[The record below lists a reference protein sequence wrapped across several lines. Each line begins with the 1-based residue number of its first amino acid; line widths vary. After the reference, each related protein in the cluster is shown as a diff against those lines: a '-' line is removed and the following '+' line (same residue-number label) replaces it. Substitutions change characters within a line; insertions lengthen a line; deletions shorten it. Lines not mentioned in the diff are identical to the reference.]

1 LAQGYMA
8 FPNGLVKMHPDFKVV
23 AAGNTYGKGANRQ
36 YCGRNSLDSATLDR
50 FMIIEWDYDRK
61 LEAKIIKDKE
71 LLEFAWAVRD
81 SIELNRLQIIISTRG
96 IKATSKII
104 EASAE
109 KEGFSLVESLE
120 GNLFEN
126 VRVDT
131 LYKIIGDLESKK
143 GMESNKYFK
152 ALVELKNKLENNK
165 R

>member
-1 LAQGYMA
+1 
-8 FPNGLVKMHPDFKVV
+8 
-23 AAGNTYGKGANRQ
+23 
-36 YCGRNSLDSATLDR
+36 
-50 FMIIEWDYDRK
+50 MIIEWDYDRK

-104 EASAE
+104 EASAG

-120 GNLFEN
+120 GKLFEN
-126 VRVDT
+126 VGVDA

-152 ALVELKNKLENNK
+152 ALVELKNKLENNM